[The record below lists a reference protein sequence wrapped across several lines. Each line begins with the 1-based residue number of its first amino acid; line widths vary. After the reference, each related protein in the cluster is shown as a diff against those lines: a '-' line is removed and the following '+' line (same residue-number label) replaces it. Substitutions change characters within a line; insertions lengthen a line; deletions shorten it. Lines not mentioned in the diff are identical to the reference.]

1 MEDINDEIL
10 DEYVNAK
17 GIAECSFWIMGKL
30 LDAVY
35 LKKRIDL
42 LNVDRLYIYGG
53 GYLGIQT
60 YRTCSDLI
68 DIPAIVDKSGKLSLD
83 ISDIPVI
90 DFEGFRKVYKGE
102 KVIIASV
109 KFYQEIY
116 NELSGFIPVTRLLF
130 LGEFLGG
137 ILS

>member
-1 MEDINDEIL
+1 MADINDKLL
-10 DEYVNAK
+10 DEYGNAK

-30 LDAVY
+30 LDTPY

-42 LNVDRLYIYGG
+42 LNVDKVYVYGG

-60 YRTCSDLI
+60 YITCSDLI
-68 DIPAIVDKSGKLSLD
+68 DIPAIVDKSGKLNLD
-83 ISDIPVI
+83 IPDIPVI
-90 DFEGFRKVYKGE
+90 DFDEFRKVYKGE
-102 KVIIASV
+102 RVIIASI

-116 NELSGFIPVTRLLF
+116 NDLSKFVPVTRLLF